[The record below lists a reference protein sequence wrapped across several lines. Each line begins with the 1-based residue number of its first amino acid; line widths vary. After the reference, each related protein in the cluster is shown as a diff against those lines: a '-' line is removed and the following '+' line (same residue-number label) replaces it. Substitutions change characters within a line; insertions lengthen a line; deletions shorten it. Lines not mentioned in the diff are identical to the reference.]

1 MFGWLAGA
9 ESDQEPQESRAVTR
23 SGNLTD
29 KRRQEA
35 IQKAEA
41 EKKANDSNKRYK
53 KYIKDLETSQST
65 AQLPVGGDTPPP
77 DEEQGEQQQQDLPP
91 EDSAESPSGNGS
103 DGSDGSGGSDGSD
116 NGSDGS
122 DNSNSQANMAAFED
136 ENGTDD
142 VEWYKKPVKVPYN
155 AHDIKFWFNQLE
167 DAMTFAGVKKQYT
180 KRRILYQ
187 NLEQDVASEIMT
199 LLRLN
204 ETEAGTHSYRD
215 CKRELMRIFGPQE
228 HEAYEKAAALTRT
241 GKPSQLAKKLAALLC
256 NCRPKPLQQGCCA
269 IAAVGGMWRAQL
281 PKEVVA
287 AIAGKSIEGENFD
300 KVLQDADD
308 VFRALNGPLA
318 ATSAVTPAVAAAT
331 TEEMPQTD
339 VAAYTRGRG
348 GYQGRGRGRNNRGGR
363 GYGQSRGAARVHPDG
378 PPQNACA
385 QHRQYG
391 KQAYYCRE
399 PLSCPWVSY
408 VTGKAQNPQNKEKS
422 EKT

>member
-9 ESDQEPQESRAVTR
+9 ESDQEPQEARAVTR
-23 SGNLTD
+23 SGKLTD
-29 KRRQEA
+29 KTREEA
-35 IQKAEA
+35 IKKAEA
-41 EKKANDSNKRYK
+41 DKKANESNKRYK
-53 KYIKDLETSQST
+53 KYVKELETDRNP
-65 AQLPVGGDTPPP
+65 AQLPLGGDTPPT
-77 DEEQGEQQQQDLPP
+77 DEDQGEQQQDLPP
-91 EDSAESPSGNGS
+91 QESAGNASGN
-103 DGSDGSGGSDGSD
+103 GSGGSDGSE
-116 NGSDGS
+116 NGSGGSDGS
-122 DNSNSQANMAAFED
+122 EDGSDGSESANMAVFED
-136 ENGTDD
+136 DNGADD
-142 VEWYKKPVKVPYN
+142 PEWYKKPVKVPYN
-155 AHDIKFWFNQLE
+155 AQDIKFWFNQLE
-167 DAMTFAGVKKQYT
+167 DAMTFAGVRKQYT

-228 HEAYEKAAALTRT
+228 HDAYEKAAALTRT
-241 GKPSQLAKKLAALLC
+241 GKPSQLAKRLAALLC

-269 IAAVGGMWRAQL
+269 IATVGGMWRAQL

-300 KVLQDADD
+300 KVLQIADD
-308 VFRALNGPLA
+308 VFKALNGPLA
-318 ATSAVTPAVAAAT
+318 ATSAVTPAVAAT
-331 TEEMPQTD
+331 KEETLQTD
-339 VAAYTRGRG
+339 VAAYTRGRE
-348 GYQGRGRGRNNRGGR
+348 YQGRGRGRSYRGGR

-378 PPQNACA
+378 PPQNACT
-385 QHRQYG
+385 QHKQYG

-408 VTGKAQNPQNKEKS
+408 VTGKAQNPQKQEKS